1 MPVQICL
8 QMCASGAAMQ
18 CHVNHP
24 LQKNTCLRG
33 IVTHLQRFNDIT
45 KIMTKERRE
54 MSAPAAYVGVEPCS
68 SWLCSLLSSAFA
80 EETETPGKATVA
92 RHREPGAGLTH
103 RREGTCLW
111 QAPSA
116 QISDWMQ
123 RGKGR
128 GRRGGWVCTPSTPST
143 LQGLR
148 LLCSWT
154 AHRPCT
160 RSCKKEGG

>member
-8 QMCASGAAMQ
+8 QMCASGATMQ

-54 MSAPAAYVGVEPCS
+54 MSAPAAWCWCWTMQQLALFPTL
-68 SWLCSLLSSAFA
+68 LCLGIR
-80 EETETPGKATVA
+80 ETPGKATVA